1 MASTRI
7 RIAVAG
13 MAMAMLGG
21 VACRG
26 GDGQADRGTTPPRAE
41 TPAPEVASISVAPA
55 PAVPAVGTDAA
66 TPDGT
71 TATPPPGARG
81 EAPAPSAPETPSV
94 DQVQAL
100 ITAMTAQLQAAAA
113 RGPGAPP
120 PTSEEIQALTTATAD
135 LTNKTT
141 DLVNAM
147 VTHIQTVDAGGN
159 VASTLAVVNA
169 RIPAYADSA
178 AVWVAK
184 WHDLDTAQLQAQNL
198 VMQQG
203 VLNGL
208 TSGLCVL

>member
-1 MASTRI
+1 VRKLLIAGLGAVATVTLALGPASPARAVIVSPGMASQVCNSLP
-7 RIAVAG
+7 ASLASVLNGLVANG
-13 MAMAMLGG
+13 LQTG
-21 VACRG
+21 
-26 GDGQADRGTTPPRAE
+26 
-41 TPAPEVASISVAPA
+41 
-55 PAVPAVGTDAA
+55 
-66 TPDGT
+66 
-71 TATPPPGARG
+71 
-81 EAPAPSAPETPSV
+81 
-94 DQVQAL
+94 L
-100 ITAMTAQLQAAAA
+100 IN
-113 RGPGAPP
+113 
-120 PTSEEIQALTTATAD
+120 IALTTATAD

-184 WHDLDTAQLQAQNL
+184 WHELDTAQLQAQNL